1 MALPEQLRSQI
12 ETLLDSSER
21 SRLARAAE
29 QITADYKQGRFTGS
43 LRRPESRLAYLLTRM
58 PATYAANAYVFQQVR
73 RAMPE
78 FGPEDMLDLGCGP
91 GTAMWA
97 AREVWPDIGSVTLLD
112 SNREL
117 LELGRSLSGGV
128 PNLQWDAA
136 DISSMERFPAA
147 DLVVLSYALGE
158 LESPAK
164 VVARA
169 WQAARKAVVI
179 IEPGTP
185 RNFAV
190 VAKIRAQ
197 LIEAGGHPMAPCPH
211 VNACPMAEAG
221 DWCHFA
227 VRLERTAEH
236 RRLKSAALGYEDEK
250 LSYLAFAK
258 QPSSTPISRIL
269 RHPEIHG
276 GHIRLTLCAADG
288 LKSSTVT
295 KSDKPM
301 FRAARKAEWGDAWP
315 PELGGED

>member
-12 ETLLDSSER
+12 EALLEPSDR
-21 SRLARAAE
+21 VRLARAAE
-29 QITADYKQGRFTGS
+29 QITADYKLGRFTGS
-43 LRRPESRLAYLLTRM
+43 LRTPESRLAYLLTRM
-58 PATYAANAYVFQQVR
+58 PATYAANAFVFQQIR

-78 FGPEDMLDLGCGP
+78 CELEDMLDLGCGP

-97 AREVWPDIGSVTLLD
+97 AREVWPALRSVTLVD

-117 LELGRSLSGGV
+117 IELGGNLSSGL
-128 PNLQWDAA
+128 PNLQWDVA
-136 DISSMERFPAA
+136 DISSLERFPSS

-158 LESPAK
+158 LKTAEK

-169 WQAARKAVVI
+169 WQAVRKVIVI

-197 LIEAGGHPMAPCPH
+197 LIEAGGHPIAPCPH

-236 RRLKSAALGYEDEK
+236 RRLKSGALGYEDEK
-250 LSYLAFAK
+250 FSYLAFAK
-258 QPSSTPISRIL
+258 EPVSTPESRIL

-276 GHIRLTLCAADG
+276 GHIRLTLCTAEG
-288 LKSSTVT
+288 LKSATVT

-315 PELGGED
+315 PELVGED